1 MKITTE
7 ILQNPRWYETIML
20 KSGNLEGDKRI
31 NFIDKI
37 SEQNLYLA
45 AKCKNVSFKPEPD
58 LIKRLLQK
66 AKKETADMNN
76 AKNAAQG
83 ILTLAE
89 FECEKEIVKLTINL
103 AFEKLF
109 AIYEAIDHF
118 GLKPP
123 IILSDLLVLKT
134 PIDDEYEY
142 RYELTYASEYETIKR
157 IYNMTRYHI
166 PNFQKIFSLV
176 KQIISE
182 DKAFKLN
189 LNTYNSLIN
198 KAQTYQQRFDLFQE
212 MKRAGLTPNEIS
224 YNSLINKVETYQQG
238 VDWFEVM
245 KKDGLTPNQ
254 SSYNT
259 LINKAETYQQRFDW
273 FEEMK
278 KAGLTPN
285 EISYNSLI
293 NKVET
298 YQQGVDWFEVMK
310 KVGLTPNEISYSTL
324 INKAETYQQA
334 VELFLEMKKDGLI
347 LNEISYNTLINKAQ
361 TYQQGFDLFQEM
373 KKAGL
378 KVDEISY
385 NTLINKAQTY
395 QQGIDL
401 FQEMKKAGL
410 TPDVFTFNTLL
421 KKATQ
426 HQQPL
431 QVFFSLLDDMINLKI
446 KPQVGGIN
454 KKGKKILPYTV
465 FAVQKTLR
473 KNQKPYKAWVQ
484 KKREQLKEKPRWLQ
498 TAWTEFFRQTV
509 VNGE

>member
-245 KKDGLTPNQ
+245 KK
-254 SSYNT
+254 
-259 LINKAETYQQRFDW
+259 
-273 FEEMK
+273 
-278 KAGLTPN
+278 
-285 EISYNSLI
+285 
-293 NKVET
+293 
-298 YQQGVDWFEVMK
+298 
-310 KVGLTPNEISYSTL
+310 VGLTPNEISYSTL